1 MRLFYFLLFFSFFKL
16 FSNEKTDSLAAK
28 GNAEQPNAVTL
39 KVLDEADQPAAELS
53 LSKNHSTICLNMIV
67 KNESNVICRCL
78 ESVKPFID
86 YWVIVD
92 TGSTDGTQKIIKEFM
107 KDIPGELQERPWIN
121 FAHNRNEALS
131 LAKGKSDYIF
141 FIDADDK
148 IEIAPDFHK
157 KQLFDDSYM
166 IDIKYGG
173 MTYGRIALV
182 KEGLP
187 WEWKGA
193 VHEVLVCYEA
203 GPSGHLNDVIMRIIG
218 GGDRSQDPK
227 KFLRDAALLE
237 KELEKDPTHARSQF
251 YLAQSYRDAKSHDL
265 AMIHYQKRVDMGGWD
280 QEVFWSLYQVAQLTE
295 ELKKPESEIIKAYT
309 RAYLY
314 RPTRLEP
321 LYGLCYY
328 YRRQENY
335 LMGYLIGQFV
345 LKAFGNPAIR
355 SMAHPLSDT
364 SLMPDQLELTA
375 PNDPLFIESCVYDYA
390 FLLEYSICAY
400 WLGKYQESKDIC
412 NHLLTKSDLP
422 PHVRDCVKKNL
433 SFSNQKLSEKMSIPI
448 LLKAG

>member
-1 MRLFYFLLFFSFFKL
+1 MKLFCFLLVCVCSQLIAK
-16 FSNEKTDSLAAK
+16 EVPPAVQEIKTPEA
-28 GNAEQPNAVTL
+28 TL
-39 KVLDEADQPAAELS
+39 KIERLDVTSTAVPSE
-53 LSKNHSTICLNMIV
+53 NHSTICLNMIV
-67 KNESNVICRCL
+67 KNETKVICRCL

-92 TGSTDGTQKIIKEFM
+92 TGSTDGTQEMIKEFM
-107 KDIPGELQERPWIN
+107 KDIPGELHERPWVN
-121 FAHNRNEALS
+121 FSHNRNEALS
-131 LAKGKSDYIF
+131 LARGKSDYIF

-148 IEIAPDFHK
+148 IEISPNFRK

-173 MTYGRIALV
+173 MTYGRIAVV
-182 KEGLP
+182 KDDLP

-203 GPSGHLNDVIMRIIG
+203 GPSGHLDDVIMRIIG

-251 YLAQSYRDAKSHDL
+251 YLAQSYRDAENPEL
-265 AMIHYQKRVDMGGWD
+265 ALAHYQKRVDMGGWD
-280 QEVFWSLYQVAQLTE
+280 QEVFWSLYQIAHLKEQLQ
-295 ELKKPESEIIKAYT
+295 KPESEIVKAYT

-321 LYGLCYY
+321 LHGLCAY

-335 LMGYLIGQFV
+335 LMGYLIGQLG
-345 LKAFGNPAIR
+345 LKAFAKVGIR
-355 SMAHPLSDT
+355 SMAHPLFDS
-364 SLMPDQLELTA
+364 SLMPDQMELVEA
-375 PNDPLFIESCVYDYA
+375 KDPLFIESWVYDYA
-390 FLLEYSICAY
+390 FLLEHSICAY

-412 NHLLTKSDLP
+412 EFLLAKPDLP
-422 PHVRDCVKKNL
+422 THVRDCVKRNL
-433 SFSNQKLSEKMSIPI
+433 KFANDKLAERMSTPV